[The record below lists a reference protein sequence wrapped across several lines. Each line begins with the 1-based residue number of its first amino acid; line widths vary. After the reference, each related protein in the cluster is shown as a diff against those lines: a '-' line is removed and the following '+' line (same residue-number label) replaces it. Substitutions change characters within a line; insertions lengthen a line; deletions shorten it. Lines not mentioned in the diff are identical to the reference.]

1 MCVHVL
7 CMCDDASGVCLAIV
21 GALGACACGCIVRV
35 SHVDD
40 MRFSYIQQGGGIYA
54 TGEVK
59 ISNKSFTYRNGF

>member
-1 MCVHVL
+1 MCTRWPFEDVRAIFMWCACCVCVHVL

-40 MRFSYIQQGGGIYA
+40 GRL
-54 TGEVK
+54 
-59 ISNKSFTYRNGF
+59 